1 MPTIGSLCTGI
12 GGLDLAVERHFGA
25 DLLWYSDI
33 DPKANE
39 VMAAHRPDAL
49 ALGDFTAVDPA
60 TVEVPDIL
68 TAGFPCQPVSSAG
81 KQKGTADERWL
92 FNDIITFIEGLRSL
106 PTWVVLEN
114 VRNLLSHD
122 SGRTALEVFRQVA
135 GLGFDIDYGVVR
147 ASEAG
152 MPHQRARVFIVATH
166 PDCLS
171 EEGSPRCAQPPGRSL
186 AGADGEA
193 PTHPDGPGGEAREHP
208 GRSRERLRLES
219 LGCATPPTHPP
230 RPERRDPQHEP
241 LGEAGRPTSEPGER
255 LGPSG
260 WGDFWPAI
268 ERWESLFG
276 PAPHPADDGRINPR
290 FVEWM
295 CGHEAGLVTDVIP
308 QRTHALRLL
317 GNSVCPPQAELA
329 LALLT

>member
-1 MPTIGSLCTGI
+1 MTTIGSLCTGI
-12 GGLDLAVERHFGA
+12 GGLDLAAERHFDA
-25 DLLWYSDI
+25 DLLWYSDL

-39 VMAAHRPDAL
+39 VMAVHRPDAL

-81 KQKGTADERWL
+81 KRKGTADERWL
-92 FNDIITFIEGLRSL
+92 FDDIITFIEGLRSL

-122 SGRTALEVFRQVA
+122 EGHTALRVVRQVA
-135 GLGFDIDYGVVR
+135 ALGLDLRWGVVR
-147 ASEAG
+147 ASDAG
-152 MPHQRARVFIVATH
+152 MPHQRARFFAVATH
-166 PDCLS
+166 RD
-171 EEGSPRCAQPPGRSL
+171 AH
-186 AGADGEA
+186 ADGCPRRPSVGGV
-193 PTHPDGPGGEAREHP
+193 PTGPHANSDRDGSGH
-208 GRSRERLRLES
+208 GRP
-219 LGCATPPTHPP
+219 TPTHPP

-241 LGEAGRPTSEPGER
+241 MGEAGRPTSEPGER

-329 LALLT
+329 LALLS